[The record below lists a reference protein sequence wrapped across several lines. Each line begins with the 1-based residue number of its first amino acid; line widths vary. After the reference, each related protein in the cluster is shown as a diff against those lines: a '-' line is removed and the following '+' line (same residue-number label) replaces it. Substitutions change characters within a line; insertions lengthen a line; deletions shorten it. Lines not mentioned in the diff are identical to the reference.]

1 MAAFEYRA
9 LDGRGKEKKGILEA
23 DTAKQIRQTLR
34 DQKLTPLEVVP
45 AAQSD
50 KQVKGEKAPLLGG
63 FFKPTI
69 STSDL
74 ALITRQLA
82 TLIQSALPVE
92 GAVMAVAEQ
101 CEKPR
106 LKRMLMSV
114 RSKVVEGYTLADGL
128 SEFPHVFDDLYRA
141 MVAAGEKSG
150 HLDQVL
156 NRLADY
162 TEQRQHMRSQI
173 TQAMVYPIILVV
185 FAIGIVSV
193 LLGTVVPKILKTFEK
208 TKQVLP
214 WTTEWVMAGCHFVQN
229 YWFISLIAITAIA
242 IGIKHALKQPK
253 IRFWWD
259 DRVLHM
265 PGIGKVARGINT
277 ARFARTLS
285 ILSSSSVPLLEG
297 MRISG
302 GVLINE
308 KIKKAVADASD
319 RVSEGASLRAALQQ
333 TKLFPPMML
342 HMIASGEKSGELE
355 QMLERAANNQDREFE
370 SMVNVSLKLLEPAMI
385 ASMAVIVLFIVMAIL
400 QPIMAMNKAVGL

>member
-9 LDGRGKEKKGILEA
+9 LDKKGKEKSGILEA
-23 DTAKQIRQTLR
+23 DTAKQVRQMLR
-34 DQKLTPLEVVP
+34 EKAMMPLEVSP
-45 AAQSD
+45 AAERD
-50 KQVKGEKAPLLGG
+50 KQHSGGG
-63 FFKPTI
+63 FKLFQGYKP
-69 STSDL
+69 SVADL

-82 TLIQSALPVE
+82 TLIQSSLPVE
-92 GAVMAVAEQ
+92 AAVMAVAEQ

-114 RSKVVEGYTLADGL
+114 RSKVVEGYTLADGM
-128 SEFPHVFDDLYRA
+128 SEFPHVFDNLYRS

-173 TQAMVYPIILVV
+173 TQAMVYPTILVI
-185 FAIGIVSV
+185 FAIAIVSV

-208 TKQVLP
+208 SNQVLP
-214 WTTEWVMAGCHFVQN
+214 WTTEWVMAASNFVQD
-229 YWFISLIAITAIA
+229 YWLASLVVITGSI
-242 IGIKHALKQPK
+242 IMMKRALQQPK
-253 IRFWWD
+253 VRFWFD
-259 DRVLHM
+259 SKLLVM
-265 PGIGKVARGINT
+265 PGIGKVSRGINT

-297 MRISG
+297 MKISG
-302 GVLINE
+302 QVLENE
-308 KIKKAVADASD
+308 KIKAAVAEAAT

-370 SMVNVSLKLLEPAMI
+370 SMVSVSLKLLEPAMI

>member
-9 LDGRGKEKKGILEA
+9 LDGKGKEKKGILEA
-23 DTAKQIRQTLR
+23 DTAKQVRQMLR
-34 DQKLTPLEVVP
+34 EKAMMPLEVLP
-45 AAQSD
+45 AAEKD
-50 KQVKGEKAPLLGG
+50 KQQSSEGIQLFRGY
-63 FFKPTI
+63 KP
-69 STSDL
+69 SVADL
-74 ALITRQLA
+74 ALVTRQLA
-82 TLIQSALPVE
+82 TLIQSSLPVE
-92 GAVMAVAEQ
+92 AAVMAVAEQ

-114 RSKVVEGYTLADGL
+114 RSKVVEGYTLADGM
-128 SEFPHVFDDLYRA
+128 SEFPHVFDNLYRA

-173 TQAMVYPIILVV
+173 TQAMVYPTILVI
-185 FAIGIVSV
+185 FAIAIVSV
-193 LLGTVVPKILKTFEK
+193 LLGTVVPQILKTFEK
-208 TKQVLP
+208 SKQVLP
-214 WTTEWVMAGCHFVQN
+214 WTTEWVMAASNFVQN
-229 YWFISLIAITAIA
+229 YWMISLVVIVGGIF
-242 IGIKHALKQPK
+242 GIKQALKRPK
-253 IRFWWD
+253 VRFWYD
-259 DRVLHM
+259 SQLM
-265 PGIGKVARGINT
+265 ILPGIGKVSRSINT

-297 MRISG
+297 MKISG
-302 GVLINE
+302 KVLENQ
-308 KIKKAVADASD
+308 KIKFAVAEAAT
-319 RVSEGASLRAALQQ
+319 RVSEGASLRAALHQ

-370 SMVNVSLKLLEPAMI
+370 SMVSVSLALLEPAMI

-400 QPIMAMNKAVGL
+400 QPIMAMNQAIGL

>member
-9 LDGRGKEKKGILEA
+9 LDSRGKEIKGIQEA
-23 DTAKQIRQTLR
+23 DTAKQIRQSLR
-34 DQKLTPLEVVP
+34 EQGLTPLEVVP
-45 AAQSD
+45 AAEGE
-50 KQVKGEKAPLLGG
+50 KHVKGEKSSLFGS

-106 LKRMLMSV
+106 MKRMLMSV
-114 RSKVVEGYTLADGL
+114 RSKVVEGYTLADGM
-128 SEFPHVFDDLYRA
+128 SEFPHVFDNLYRA

-150 HLDQVL
+150 HLDAVL

-173 TQAMVYPIILVV
+173 TQAMVYPVILVI
-185 FAIGIVSV
+185 FAIGIVSI

-208 TKQVLP
+208 SKQVLP
-214 WTTEWVMAGCHFVQN
+214 WTTEWVMAASNFVQN
-229 YWFISLIAITAIA
+229 YWFITLLLFTATV
-242 IGIKHALKQPK
+242 IGIKYALKQPK
-253 IRFWWD
+253 IRFWYD
-259 DRVLHM
+259 SKILVL
-265 PGIGKVARGINT
+265 PGIGKVARSINT

-308 KIKKAVADASD
+308 KIKKSVADAAT
-319 RVSEGASLRAALQQ
+319 RVSEGASLRASLQQ

-400 QPIMAMNKAVGL
+400 QPIMAMNKAIGL

>member
-9 LDGRGKEKKGILEA
+9 LDSKGKERKGLLEA
-23 DTAKQIRQTLR
+23 DTAKQVRQQLR
-34 DQKLTPLEVVP
+34 DKGMMPLAVDL
-45 AAQSD
+45 AASQ
-50 KQVKGEKAPLLGG
+50 EKASAAKTGAFSGL
-63 FFKPTI
+63 FKAKI

-92 GAVMAVAEQ
+92 AAVMAVAEQ

-106 LKRMLMSV
+106 LKKMLMAV

-128 SEFPHVFDDLYRA
+128 AEFPHVFDNLYRA

-173 TQAMVYPIILVV
+173 IQAMVYPTILVI
-185 FAIGIVSV
+185 FAIAIVSI

-208 TKQVLP
+208 SKQALP
-214 WTTEWVMAGCHFVQN
+214 WTTEWVMAASHFVQN
-229 YWFISLIAITAIA
+229 YWMISLAVIVLTTFAV
-242 IGIKHALKQPK
+242 KKALQRPH
-253 IRFWWD
+253 IRFWYHA
-259 DRVLHM
+259 RILTM
-265 PGIGKVARGINT
+265 PGLGKVSRGLNT

-297 MRISG
+297 MKISG
-302 GVLINE
+302 QVLENE
-308 KIKKAVADASD
+308 KIKKAVSEAAT
-319 RVSEGASLRAALQQ
+319 RVSEGASLRASLEQ

-355 QMLERAANNQDREFE
+355 QMLERAADNQDREFE

-385 ASMAVIVLFIVMAIL
+385 ATMAIIVLFIVMAIL
-400 QPIMAMNKAVGL
+400 QPIMAMNKAIGL

>member
-9 LDGRGKEKKGILEA
+9 LDGKGKEKKGILEA
-23 DTAKQIRQTLR
+23 DTAKQVRQMLR
-34 DQKLTPLEVVP
+34 EKALMPLEVAP
-45 AAQSD
+45 AAEKD
-50 KQVKGEKAPLLGG
+50 KQQSSDGFQLFKGY
-63 FFKPTI
+63 KP
-69 STSDL
+69 SVADL
-74 ALITRQLA
+74 ALVTRQLA
-82 TLIQSALPVE
+82 TLIQSSLPVE
-92 GAVMAVAEQ
+92 AAVMAVAEQ

-114 RSKVVEGYTLADGL
+114 RSKVIEGYTLADGM
-128 SEFPHVFDDLYRA
+128 SEFPHVFDNLYRA

-173 TQAMVYPIILVV
+173 TQAMVYPTILVI
-185 FAIGIVSV
+185 FAIAIVSV
-193 LLGTVVPKILKTFEK
+193 LLGTVVPQILKTFEK
-208 TKQVLP
+208 SKQVLP
-214 WTTEWVMAGCHFVQN
+214 WTTEWVMAASNFVQS
-229 YWFISLIAITAIA
+229 YWMISLVVIVGGTF
-242 IGIKHALKQPK
+242 GIKQALKRPK
-253 IRFWWD
+253 VRFWYD
-259 DRVLHM
+259 SQIMIL
-265 PGIGKVARGINT
+265 PGIGKISRSINT

-297 MRISG
+297 MKIAG
-302 GVLINE
+302 KVLENQ
-308 KIKKAVADASD
+308 KIKFAVAEAAT

-385 ASMAVIVLFIVMAIL
+385 ASMAIIVVFIVMAIL
-400 QPIMAMNKAVGL
+400 QPIMAMNKTVGL

>member
-23 DTAKQIRQTLR
+23 DTAKQVRQLLR

-45 AAQSD
+45 AAQDD
-50 KQVKGEKAPLLGG
+50 KQVKGQKVPLLGSL
-63 FFKPTI
+63 FKPTI
-69 STSDL
+69 STADL

-114 RSKVVEGYTLADGL
+114 RSKVVEGYTLADGM

-214 WTTEWVMAGCHFVQN
+214 WTTEWVMAGSHFVQN
-229 YWFISLIAITAIA
+229 YWFISLLVITATA
-242 IGIKHALKQPK
+242 VGIKYALKKPK
-253 IRFWWD
+253 VRFWWD
-259 DRVLHM
+259 AKVLHM

-302 GVLINE
+302 GVLVNE
-308 KIKKAVADASD
+308 KIKQAVADAAE
-319 RVSEGASLRAALQQ
+319 RVSEGASLRASLQQ

>member
-9 LDGRGKEKKGILEA
+9 LDGKGKEKKGILEA
-23 DTAKQIRQTLR
+23 DTAKQVRQMLR
-34 DQKLTPLEVVP
+34 EKAMMPLEVAP
-45 AAQSD
+45 AAEKD
-50 KQVKGEKAPLLGG
+50 KQQSSDGFQLFKGY
-63 FFKPTI
+63 KP
-69 STSDL
+69 SVADL
-74 ALITRQLA
+74 ALVTRQLA
-82 TLIQSALPVE
+82 TLIQSSLPVE
-92 GAVMAVAEQ
+92 AAVMAVAEQ

-114 RSKVVEGYTLADGL
+114 RSKVVEGYTLADGM
-128 SEFPHVFDDLYRA
+128 SEFPHVFDNLYRA

-173 TQAMVYPIILVV
+173 TQAMVYPTILVI
-185 FAIGIVSV
+185 FAIAIVSV
-193 LLGTVVPKILKTFEK
+193 LLGTVVPQILKTFEK
-208 TKQVLP
+208 SKQVLP
-214 WTTEWVMAGCHFVQN
+214 WTTEWVMAASNFVQS
-229 YWFISLIAITAIA
+229 YWMISLVVIVGGTF
-242 IGIKHALKQPK
+242 GIKQALKRPK
-253 IRFWWD
+253 VRFWYD
-259 DRVLHM
+259 SQIMIL
-265 PGIGKVARGINT
+265 PGIGKISRSINT

-297 MRISG
+297 MKIAG
-302 GVLINE
+302 KVLENK
-308 KIKKAVADASD
+308 KIKFAVAEAAT

-370 SMVNVSLKLLEPAMI
+370 SMVSVSLALLEPAMI
-385 ASMAVIVLFIVMAIL
+385 ASMAIIVLFIVMAIL
-400 QPIMAMNKAVGL
+400 QPIMAMNQAIGL

>member
-9 LDGRGKEKKGILEA
+9 LDGRGKDKKGILEA
-23 DTAKQIRQTLR
+23 DTAKQVRQSLR
-34 DQKLTPLEVVP
+34 EQGLTPLEVIP
-45 AAQSD
+45 AAQGD
-50 KQVKGEKAPLLGG
+50 KQVKGEKTTFLGG
-63 FFKPTI
+63 FFKPKI

-114 RSKVVEGYTLADGL
+114 RSKVVEGYTLADGM
-128 SEFPHVFDDLYRA
+128 SEFPHVFDNLYRA

-150 HLDQVL
+150 HLDAVL

-173 TQAMVYPIILVV
+173 TQAMVYPVILVI
-185 FAIGIVSV
+185 FAIGIVSI

-208 TKQVLP
+208 SKQVLP
-214 WTTEWVMAGCHFVQN
+214 WTTEWVMAASNYVQN
-229 YWFISLIAITAIA
+229 YWFITLVLFTLLV

-253 IRFWWD
+253 IRFWYD
-259 DRVLHM
+259 AKILIL
-265 PGIGKVARGINT
+265 PGIGKVARSINT

-302 GVLINE
+302 EVLINE
-308 KIKKAVADASD
+308 KIKKAVADAST
-319 RVSEGASLRAALQQ
+319 RVSEGASLRASLQE

-400 QPIMAMNKAVGL
+400 QPIMAMNKAIGL

>member
-34 DQKLTPLEVVP
+34 DQKLTPLEVIP

-50 KQVKGEKAPLLGG
+50 KQVKGEKAPLFGG

-214 WTTEWVMAGCHFVQN
+214 WTTEWVMAGSHFVQN

>member
-23 DTAKQIRQTLR
+23 DTVKQIRQTLR
-34 DQKLTPLEVVP
+34 DQGLMPLEVV
-45 AAQSD
+45 AAAE
-50 KQVKGEKAPLLGG
+50 GEKQATGAKGSLFGS
-63 FFKPTI
+63 FFKPKI

-106 LKRMLMSV
+106 LKRMLMAV
-114 RSKVVEGYTLADGL
+114 RSKVVEGYTLADGM

-173 TQAMVYPIILVV
+173 TQAMVYPTILVV
-185 FAIGIVSV
+185 FAIAIVSV

-208 TKQVLP
+208 SKQVLP
-214 WTTEWVMAGCHFVQN
+214 WTFRHSWVSQ
-229 YWFISLIAITAIA
+229 
-242 IGIKHALKQPK
+242 
-253 IRFWWD
+253 R
-259 DRVLHM
+259 
-265 PGIGKVARGINT
+265 
-277 ARFARTLS
+277 
-285 ILSSSSVPLLEG
+285 
-297 MRISG
+297 
-302 GVLINE
+302 
-308 KIKKAVADASD
+308 
-319 RVSEGASLRAALQQ
+319 
-333 TKLFPPMML
+333 
-342 HMIASGEKSGELE
+342 
-355 QMLERAANNQDREFE
+355 
-370 SMVNVSLKLLEPAMI
+370 
-385 ASMAVIVLFIVMAIL
+385 
-400 QPIMAMNKAVGL
+400 

>member
-63 FFKPTI
+63 FLKPTI

-214 WTTEWVMAGCHFVQN
+214 WTTEWVMAGSHFVQN

>member
-23 DTAKQIRQTLR
+23 DTAKQIRQSLR
-34 DQKLTPLEVVP
+34 EQSLTPLEVVP
-45 AAQSD
+45 AAEGD
-50 KQVKGEKAPLLGG
+50 KQVKGAKQSLFSGM
-63 FFKPTI
+63 FKSKI

-82 TLIQSALPVE
+82 TLIQSSLPVE

-114 RSKVVEGYTLADGL
+114 RSKVVEGYTLADGM
-128 SEFPHVFDDLYRA
+128 SEFPHVFDNLYRA

-150 HLDQVL
+150 HLDAVL

-173 TQAMVYPIILVV
+173 TQAMVYPVILVI

-208 TKQVLP
+208 SKQVLP
-214 WTTEWVMAGCHFVQN
+214 WTTEWVMAASNYVQN
-229 YWFISLIAITAIA
+229 YWLISLVVITALA

-253 IRFWWD
+253 IRFWYD
-259 DRVLHM
+259 AKILVM
-265 PGIGKVARGINT
+265 PGIGKVARSINT

-302 GVLINE
+302 GVLVNE
-308 KIKKAVADASD
+308 KIKKAVGDAAT
-319 RVSEGASLRAALQQ
+319 RVSEGASLRASLQE

-370 SMVNVSLKLLEPAMI
+370 TMVNVSLKLLEPAMI

-400 QPIMAMNKAVGL
+400 QPIMAMNKAIGL

>member
-9 LDGRGKEKKGILEA
+9 LDGQGKEKKGILEA

-50 KQVKGEKAPLLGG
+50 KQVSGEKAPLLGG

-214 WTTEWVMAGCHFVQN
+214 WTTEWVMAGSHFVQN

>member
-214 WTTEWVMAGCHFVQN
+214 WTTEWVMAGSHFVQN
-229 YWFISLIAITAIA
+229 YWFISLITITAIA